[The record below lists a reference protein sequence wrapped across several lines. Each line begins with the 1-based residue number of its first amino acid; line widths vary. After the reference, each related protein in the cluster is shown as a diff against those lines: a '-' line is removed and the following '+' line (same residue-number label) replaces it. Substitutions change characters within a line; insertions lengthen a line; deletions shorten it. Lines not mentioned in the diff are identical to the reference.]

1 MKTMKYLSM
10 LFMMMAMT
18 ICMTSCSDDD
28 DPTSDYASAISGV
41 YTGKLTVNGSV
52 IEDAY
57 VVRVEKISSTVVC
70 VRAAFYSN
78 GEENYNITY
87 QNGQYIFESESSVN
101 ITITVTGKAIN
112 ISFLNKDGSI
122 TNFNSVR
129 D

>member
-1 MKTMKYLSM
+1 M
-10 LFMMMAMT
+10 
-18 ICMTSCSDDD
+18 
-28 DPTSDYASAISGV
+28 
-41 YTGKLTVNGSV
+41 
-52 IEDAY
+52 
-57 VVRVEKISSTVVC
+57 
-70 VRAAFYSN
+70 RAAFYSN

-122 TNFNSVR
+122 TNFNGVR